1 MARRFLVLLC
11 ALFMLAL
18 PALAQEGTRYDKPIM
33 GAISNLT
40 EVYGYTLE
48 EAEAFDF
55 TVTETDSQWQVQF
68 SPKEH
73 PEWIYTGA
81 FRKPD
86 GGYISGNSTPFHT
99 NYRKYPGEGGIRDV
113 LNAALQNRWFVEWSE
128 AARSAFVDMMLRMN
142 ITPSYALQSGLAN
155 KDYPAAQ
162 AVEDFFLSC
171 YGDRYG
177 WPPVLYQWR
186 DEVLAKNGLVLE
198 PASSDPASR
207 QGIQTRTMRTGDGTW
222 TYTVTEF
229 LGEIP
234 AELSQAFSHTM
245 LEGWTGL
252 CGALLTFN
260 GSSQASLPADRG
272 MAAFAKGEERLL
284 VALYRKSPSEGWSV
298 APIGEKALLKN
309 RDFFI
314 ACDGHELLFIIE
326 YPISGSESE
335 SFECQLVY
343 MGGTGDPQPI
353 CRLMAYRRINR
364 ETGSGVVIG
373 SGSGWPQGGNYWYIT
388 TYQPDHPAQEENVPA
403 FVPEYLE
410 YIDAEQ
416 FPKSAE
422 SCRQAAAGAFT
433 LPEGYG
439 VVSGVHLRAQTSS
452 HSADLGMYETGAL
465 VQVLKTLPGDPSP
478 WYRVRA
484 GQVEGYMSSSYVQ
497 YENSADAAG
506 MLFRYVPLRVAKV
519 KQDCAL
525 KKGTGWLDGKIIDL
539 SAGTKM
545 HVIATK
551 GDWLHIM
558 IPQGEIGWVMDVNG
572 TDGYVKAAE
581 VVQAATPIRLDW
593 ME

>member
-1 MARRFLVLLC
+1 MTKRFILLLC
-11 ALFMLAL
+11 ALLMLAL
-18 PALAQEGTRYDKPIM
+18 PALAQEGARYDKPIM

-48 EAEAFDF
+48 EAEAFNF
-55 TVTETDSQWQVQF
+55 TVTETDTEWHVQF

-73 PEWIYTGA
+73 PNWIYTGA

-86 GGYISGNSTPFHT
+86 GGFIDGSSTPFHT
-99 NYRKYPGEGGIRDV
+99 SYRKYPGEGGVRDV
-113 LNAALQNRWFVEWSE
+113 LNAALQNRWFVEWNEE
-128 AARSAFVDMMLRMN
+128 AKSAFGDMMLKRN
-142 ITPSYALQSGLAN
+142 INPSYALQSGLAN

-162 AVEDFFLSC
+162 AVDDFFISC
-171 YGDRYG
+171 YGEKYE
-177 WPPVLYQWR
+177 WPPVLFEWR
-186 DEVLAKNGLVLE
+186 DQVLAENGLTIE
-198 PASSDPASR
+198 PVAADPATR
-207 QGIQTRTMRTGDGTW
+207 QGIQTRTMRAGDGTW

-234 AELSQAFSHTM
+234 AELFQAFSHPK

-252 CGALLTFN
+252 CGALLTFD
-260 GSSQASLPADRG
+260 GPSQASLPAERG
-272 MAAFAKGEERLL
+272 LAAFAKGEERLL

-298 APIGEKALLKN
+298 ALVGEKALLKN

-314 ACDGHELLFIIE
+314 ACDGQGLSFIIE

-343 MGGTGDPQPI
+343 MGGPGDPQPM
-353 CRLMAYRRINR
+353 CRLKAYRRLSR
-364 ETGSGVVIG
+364 ETGSGVVID
-373 SGSGWPQGGNYWYIT
+373 SGELQGGSHWYHIT
-388 TYQPDHPAQEENVPA
+388 TYQPDRPAQEENVPVLA
-403 FVPEYLE
+403 PDYLD
-410 YIDAEQ
+410 YIDAAQ

-422 SCRQAAAGAFT
+422 ACRQAAAEAFT
-433 LPEGYG
+433 LPQGYG
-439 VVSGVHLRAQTSS
+439 VVSGVHLRAETSS

-465 VQVLKTLPGDPSP
+465 VQVLETLPGDPSP

-497 YENSADAAG
+497 YGNSADVAG
-506 MLFRYVPLRVAKV
+506 TISRYPLRVAKV

-525 KKGTGWLDGKIIDL
+525 KKGTGWLDGKIMDL

-551 GDWLHIM
+551 GDWLHVM
-558 IPQGEIGWVMDVNG
+558 IPQVEIGWVMDVKG
-572 TDGYVKAAE
+572 TDGYVKASE

-593 ME
+593 LE